1 MRKANNVSLDKI
13 SEILSSLKPEA
24 RQRFRVEIKGIF
36 GSYVRGEQ
44 KPGSDLDVLVE
55 FEEGANLL
63 DLTGLADF
71 LEERLNLKVDIVPES
86 ALRDELKGIVLREK
100 VAV

>member
-1 MRKANNVSLDKI
+1 MKDISNVSE
-13 SEILSSLKPEA
+13 SEILKILTSLKPDA
-24 RQRFRVEIKGIF
+24 RQRFKAEIKGIF

-44 KPGSDLDVLVE
+44 RPGSDLDVLVE

-71 LEERLNLKVDIVPES
+71 LEEKLNLKVDVVPES
-86 ALRDELKGIVLREK
+86 ALRDEIRGIVLREK